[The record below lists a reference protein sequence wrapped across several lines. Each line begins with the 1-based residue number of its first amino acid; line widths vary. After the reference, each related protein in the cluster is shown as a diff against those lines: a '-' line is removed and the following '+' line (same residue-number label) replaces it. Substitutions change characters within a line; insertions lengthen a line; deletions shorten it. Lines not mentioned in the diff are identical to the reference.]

1 MNSNVQI
8 PKSRAVLV
16 GLCAVALFLW
26 TVAVYVTYQDAKMTR
41 YNVSI
46 KPGAVNYGTHST
58 VTMPPV
64 IRTSYRHSTP
74 MISGDVVRAYAHTG
88 HATMPMASYGSS
100 SGFRIHTTS
109 SATVH
114 SIGGGGSAGGGG
126 MMSSIGGSSSR
137 GINYSGGGVSMPT
150 LALNTSTLATTS
162 YSPAQA
168 STMAGQT
175 RFGISPRRAPGHDGS
190 YDGEC
195 EQDGGIWYQWD
206 GEEWVEVSEGD
217 KRIDGA
223 ITYEWQY
230 KDGEWQWVQISGP
243 VEPGETPLGATPWIF
258 MLLLAGAYALYVRIK
273 SRKYTNQ

>member
-1 MNSNVQI
+1 MDSNVQT

-26 TVAVYVTYQDAKMTR
+26 TVAVYVTYQDAKMAR

-64 IRTSYRHSTP
+64 MRTSYRHSAP
-74 MISGDVVRAYAHTG
+74 IISGDAVRAYAHTG
-88 HATMPMASYGSS
+88 HATMPMASNGSS

-137 GINYSGGGVSMPT
+137 GISYSGGGVSMPM
-150 LALNTSTLATTS
+150 LAFAASSSTVSSAYPSSGL
-162 YSPAQA
+162 
-168 STMAGQT
+168 STPGMKKVKPNGDGEYNGEYYNGQWWNDDEENWVDEPFVGAI
-175 RFGISPRRAPGHDGS
+175 RYNGDVMERYDGS
-190 YDGEC
+190 N
-195 EQDGGIWYQWD
+195 
-206 GEEWVEVSEGD
+206 WV
-217 KRIDGA
+217 
-223 ITYEWQY
+223 
-230 KDGEWQWVQISGP
+230 P
-243 VEPGETPLGATPWIF
+243 VNNQGNPGVPVGATPWIL
-258 MLLLAGAYALYVRIK
+258 MLLLAGAYALRLRIK
-273 SRKYTNQ
+273 SRKYTNK

>member
-1 MNSNVQI
+1 MDSNVQT

-26 TVAVYVTYQDAKMTR
+26 TVAVYVTYQDAKMAR

-64 IRTSYRHSTP
+64 MRTSYRHSTP

-88 HATMPMASYGSS
+88 HATMPVASNGSS

-114 SIGGGGSAGGGG
+114 SIGGGGSTGGG

-137 GINYSGGGVSMPT
+137 GIRNSGGSVSMPM
-150 LALNTSTLATTS
+150 LAFAASSSTVSSAYPSSGL
-162 YSPAQA
+162 
-168 STMAGQT
+168 STPGMKKVKPNGDGEYNGEYYNGQWWNDDEENWVDKPFVGAI
-175 RFGISPRRAPGHDGS
+175 RYNGDVMERYDGS
-190 YDGEC
+190 N
-195 EQDGGIWYQWD
+195 
-206 GEEWVEVSEGD
+206 WVPVNNQGD
-217 KRIDGA
+217 PG
-223 ITYEWQY
+223 
-230 KDGEWQWVQISGP
+230 VP
-243 VEPGETPLGATPWIF
+243 VGATPWIL

-273 SRKYTNQ
+273 SRKYTNK

>member
-26 TVAVYVTYQDAKMTR
+26 TVAVYVTYQDAKMAR

-64 IRTSYRHSTP
+64 MRTSYRHSTP
-74 MISGDVVRAYAHTG
+74 IISGDVVRAYAHTG
-88 HATMPMASYGSS
+88 HATMPVASNGSS

-109 SATVH
+109 SASVH

-137 GINYSGGGVSMPT
+137 GISYSGGSVSMPM
-150 LALNTSTLATTS
+150 LAFAASSSTVSSAYPSSGL
-162 YSPAQA
+162 
-168 STMAGQT
+168 STPGMKKVKPNGDGEYNGEYYNGQWWNDDEENWVDEPFVGAI
-175 RFGISPRRAPGHDGS
+175 RYNGDVMERYDGS
-190 YDGEC
+190 N
-195 EQDGGIWYQWD
+195 
-206 GEEWVEVSEGD
+206 WVPVNNQGD
-217 KRIDGA
+217 PG
-223 ITYEWQY
+223 
-230 KDGEWQWVQISGP
+230 VP
-243 VEPGETPLGATPWIF
+243 VGATPWIL

-273 SRKYTNQ
+273 SRKYMNQ

>member
-1 MNSNVQI
+1 MNSNVQT

-64 IRTSYRHSTP
+64 MRTSYRHSTP
-74 MISGDVVRAYAHTG
+74 MISGDAVRAYAHTG
-88 HATMPMASYGSS
+88 HATMPVASNGSS

-114 SIGGGGSAGGGG
+114 SIGGGGSTGGG

-137 GINYSGGGVSMPT
+137 GIRNSGGSVSMPM
-150 LALNTSTLATTS
+150 LAFAASSSTVSSAYPSSGL
-162 YSPAQA
+162 
-168 STMAGQT
+168 STPGMKKVKPNGDGEYNGEYYNGQWWNDDEENWVDEPFVGAI
-175 RFGISPRRAPGHDGS
+175 RYNGDVMERYDGS
-190 YDGEC
+190 N
-195 EQDGGIWYQWD
+195 
-206 GEEWVEVSEGD
+206 WVPVNNQGD
-217 KRIDGA
+217 PG
-223 ITYEWQY
+223 
-230 KDGEWQWVQISGP
+230 VP
-243 VEPGETPLGATPWIF
+243 VGATPWIL

-273 SRKYTNQ
+273 SRKYMNQ

>member
-1 MNSNVQI
+1 MDSNVQT

-26 TVAVYVTYQDAKMTR
+26 TVAVYVTYQDAKMAR

-64 IRTSYRHSTP
+64 MRTSYRHSTP

-88 HATMPMASYGSS
+88 HATMPMASNGSS

-114 SIGGGGSAGGGG
+114 SIGGGGSTGGG

-137 GINYSGGGVSMPT
+137 GIRNSGGSVSMPM
-150 LALNTSTLATTS
+150 LAFAASSSTVSSAYPSSGL
-162 YSPAQA
+162 
-168 STMAGQT
+168 STPGMKKVKPNGDGEYNGEYYNGQWWNDDEENWVDEPFVGAI
-175 RFGISPRRAPGHDGS
+175 RYNGDVMERYDGS
-190 YDGEC
+190 N
-195 EQDGGIWYQWD
+195 
-206 GEEWVEVSEGD
+206 WVPVNNQGD
-217 KRIDGA
+217 PG
-223 ITYEWQY
+223 
-230 KDGEWQWVQISGP
+230 VP
-243 VEPGETPLGATPWIF
+243 VGATPWIL

-273 SRKYTNQ
+273 SRKYMNQ

>member
-1 MNSNVQI
+1 MNSNVQT

-26 TVAVYVTYQDAKMTR
+26 TVAVYVTYQDAKMAR

-64 IRTSYRHSTP
+64 MRTSYRHSTP

-88 HATMPMASYGSS
+88 HATMPVASNGSS
-100 SGFRIHTTS
+100 LGFRIHTTS

-114 SIGGGGSAGGGG
+114 SIGGGGSTGGGG

-137 GINYSGGGVSMPT
+137 GIRNSGGSVSMPM
-150 LALNTSTLATTS
+150 LAFAASSSTVSSAYPSSGL
-162 YSPAQA
+162 
-168 STMAGQT
+168 ST
-175 RFGISPRRAPGHDGS
+175 PGMKKVKPNGDGEYNGEYYNGKWWNDDEENWVDEPFVGAIRYNGDVMERYDGS
-190 YDGEC
+190 N
-195 EQDGGIWYQWD
+195 
-206 GEEWVEVSEGD
+206 WVPVNNQGD
-217 KRIDGA
+217 PG
-223 ITYEWQY
+223 
-230 KDGEWQWVQISGP
+230 VP
-243 VEPGETPLGATPWIF
+243 VGATPWIF

-273 SRKYTNQ
+273 SRKYTNK

>member
-1 MNSNVQI
+1 MNNNVQT

-26 TVAVYVTYQDAKMTR
+26 TVAVYVTYQDAKMAR

-64 IRTSYRHSTP
+64 MRTSYRHSTP

-88 HATMPMASYGSS
+88 HATMPVASNGSS

-114 SIGGGGSAGGGG
+114 SIGGGGSTGGG

-137 GINYSGGGVSMPT
+137 GIRNSGGSVSMPM
-150 LALNTSTLATTS
+150 LAFAASSSTVSSAYPSSGL
-162 YSPAQA
+162 
-168 STMAGQT
+168 STPGMKKVKPNGDGEYNGEYYNGQWWNDDEENWVDEPFVGAI
-175 RFGISPRRAPGHDGS
+175 RYNGDVMERYDGS
-190 YDGEC
+190 N
-195 EQDGGIWYQWD
+195 
-206 GEEWVEVSEGD
+206 WVPVNNQGD
-217 KRIDGA
+217 PG
-223 ITYEWQY
+223 
-230 KDGEWQWVQISGP
+230 VP
-243 VEPGETPLGATPWIF
+243 VGATPWIF

-273 SRKYTNQ
+273 SRKYTNK

>member
-1 MNSNVQI
+1 MNSNVQT

-26 TVAVYVTYQDAKMTR
+26 TVAVYVTYQDAKMAR

-64 IRTSYRHSTP
+64 MRTSYRHSTP

-88 HATMPMASYGSS
+88 HATMPVASNGSS

-137 GINYSGGGVSMPT
+137 GIRNSGGSVSMPM
-150 LALNTSTLATTS
+150 LAFAASSSTVSSAYPSSGL
-162 YSPAQA
+162 
-168 STMAGQT
+168 STPGMKKVKPNGDGEYNGEYYNGQWWNDDEENWVDEPFVGAI
-175 RFGISPRRAPGHDGS
+175 RYNGDVMERYDGS
-190 YDGEC
+190 N
-195 EQDGGIWYQWD
+195 
-206 GEEWVEVSEGD
+206 WVPVNNQGD
-217 KRIDGA
+217 PG
-223 ITYEWQY
+223 
-230 KDGEWQWVQISGP
+230 VP
-243 VEPGETPLGATPWIF
+243 VGATPWIL

>member
-1 MNSNVQI
+1 MNSNVQT

-26 TVAVYVTYQDAKMTR
+26 TVAVYVTYQDAKMAR

-64 IRTSYRHSTP
+64 MRTSYRHSTP

-88 HATMPMASYGSS
+88 HATMPVASNGSS

-114 SIGGGGSAGGGG
+114 SIGGGGSTGGG

-137 GINYSGGGVSMPT
+137 GIRNSGGSVSMPM
-150 LALNTSTLATTS
+150 LAFAASSSTVSSAYPSSGL
-162 YSPAQA
+162 
-168 STMAGQT
+168 STPGMKKVKPNGDGEYNGEYYNGQWWNDDEENWVDEPFVGAI
-175 RFGISPRRAPGHDGS
+175 RYNGDVMERYDGS
-190 YDGEC
+190 N
-195 EQDGGIWYQWD
+195 
-206 GEEWVEVSEGD
+206 WVPVNNQGD
-217 KRIDGA
+217 PG
-223 ITYEWQY
+223 
-230 KDGEWQWVQISGP
+230 VP
-243 VEPGETPLGATPWIF
+243 VGATPWIL
-258 MLLLAGAYALYVRIK
+258 MLLLAGAYALRLRIK

>member
-1 MNSNVQI
+1 MDSNVQT

-26 TVAVYVTYQDAKMTR
+26 TVAVYVTYQDAKMAR

-64 IRTSYRHSTP
+64 MRTSYRHSTP
-74 MISGDVVRAYAHTG
+74 IISGDAVRAYAHAG
-88 HATMPMASYGSS
+88 HAAYTVHHTPYT
-100 SGFRIHTTS
+100 IHTTS
-109 SATVH
+109 SAQVH

-150 LALNTSTLATTS
+150 LALNTSIYSSRTS
-162 YSPAQA
+162 TAEAYTSVA
-168 STMAGQT
+168 AGPKRVKPT
-175 RFGISPRRAPGHDGS
+175 DPGNEE
-190 YDGEC
+190 GEWR
-195 EQDGGIWYQWD
+195 DGG
-206 GEEWVEVSEGD
+206 EGD
-217 KRIDGA
+217 WWYYDED
-223 ITYEWQY
+223 EWRQPN
-230 KDGEWQWVQISGP
+230 I
-243 VEPGETPLGATPWIF
+243 GETRYDPFLDCTVVWNGSAWVRQSEYDPGVPVGATPWIL
-258 MLLLAGAYALYVRIK
+258 MLLLAGAYALRLRIK

>member
-26 TVAVYVTYQDAKMTR
+26 TVAVYVTYQDAKMAR

-64 IRTSYRHSTP
+64 MRTSYRHSTP

-88 HATMPMASYGSS
+88 HATMPMASNGSS

-114 SIGGGGSAGGGG
+114 SIGGGGSTGGGG

-137 GINYSGGGVSMPT
+137 GIRNSGGSVSMPM
-150 LALNTSTLATTS
+150 LAFAASSSTVSSAYPSSGL
-162 YSPAQA
+162 
-168 STMAGQT
+168 STPGMKKVKPNGDGEYNGEYYNGQWWNDDEENWVDEPFVGAI
-175 RFGISPRRAPGHDGS
+175 RYNGDVMERYDGS
-190 YDGEC
+190 N
-195 EQDGGIWYQWD
+195 
-206 GEEWVEVSEGD
+206 WVPVNNQGD
-217 KRIDGA
+217 PG
-223 ITYEWQY
+223 
-230 KDGEWQWVQISGP
+230 VP
-243 VEPGETPLGATPWIF
+243 VGATPWIL

>member
-1 MNSNVQI
+1 MDSNVQT

-26 TVAVYVTYQDAKMTR
+26 TVAVYVTYQDAKMAR

-64 IRTSYRHSTP
+64 MRTSYRHSTP
-74 MISGDVVRAYAHTG
+74 IISGDAVRAYAHTG
-88 HATMPMASYGSS
+88 HATMPVASNGSS

-109 SATVH
+109 SASVH

-137 GINYSGGGVSMPT
+137 GISYSGGGVSMPM
-150 LALNTSTLATTS
+150 LAFAASSSTVSSAYPSSGL
-162 YSPAQA
+162 
-168 STMAGQT
+168 STPGMKKVKPNGDGEYNGEYYNGQWWNDDEENWVDEPFVGAI
-175 RFGISPRRAPGHDGS
+175 RYNGDVMER
-190 YDGEC
+190 YDGLN
-195 EQDGGIWYQWD
+195 
-206 GEEWVEVSEGD
+206 WVPVNNQGD
-217 KRIDGA
+217 PG
-223 ITYEWQY
+223 
-230 KDGEWQWVQISGP
+230 VP
-243 VEPGETPLGATPWIF
+243 VGATPWIL

-273 SRKYTNQ
+273 SRKYTNK

>member
-1 MNSNVQI
+1 MDSNVQT

-64 IRTSYRHSTP
+64 MRTSYRHSTP

-88 HATMPMASYGSS
+88 HATMPVASNGSS

-114 SIGGGGSAGGGG
+114 SIGGGGSTGGG

-137 GINYSGGGVSMPT
+137 GIRNSGGSVSMPM
-150 LALNTSTLATTS
+150 LAFAASSSTVSSAYPSSGL
-162 YSPAQA
+162 
-168 STMAGQT
+168 STPGMKKVKPNGDGEYNGEYYNGQWWNDDEENWVDEPFVGAI
-175 RFGISPRRAPGHDGS
+175 RYNGDVMERYDGS
-190 YDGEC
+190 N
-195 EQDGGIWYQWD
+195 
-206 GEEWVEVSEGD
+206 WVPVNNQGD
-217 KRIDGA
+217 PG
-223 ITYEWQY
+223 
-230 KDGEWQWVQISGP
+230 VP
-243 VEPGETPLGATPWIF
+243 VGATPWIL

-273 SRKYTNQ
+273 SRKYMNQ

>member
-1 MNSNVQI
+1 MNSNVQT

-26 TVAVYVTYQDAKMTR
+26 TVAVYVTYQDAKMAR

-64 IRTSYRHSTP
+64 MRTSYRHSTP

-88 HATMPMASYGSS
+88 HATMPVASNGSS

-114 SIGGGGSAGGGG
+114 SIGGGGSTGGG

-137 GINYSGGGVSMPT
+137 GIRNSGGSVSMPM
-150 LALNTSTLATTS
+150 LAFAASSSTVSSAYPSSGL
-162 YSPAQA
+162 
-168 STMAGQT
+168 STPCMKKVKPNGDGEYNGEYYNGQWWNDDEENWVDEPFVGAI
-175 RFGISPRRAPGHDGS
+175 RYNGDVMERYDGS
-190 YDGEC
+190 N
-195 EQDGGIWYQWD
+195 
-206 GEEWVEVSEGD
+206 WVPVNNQGD
-217 KRIDGA
+217 PG
-223 ITYEWQY
+223 
-230 KDGEWQWVQISGP
+230 VP
-243 VEPGETPLGATPWIF
+243 VGATPWIL

-273 SRKYTNQ
+273 SRKYTNK

>member
-1 MNSNVQI
+1 MDSNVQT

-26 TVAVYVTYQDAKMTR
+26 TVAVYVTYQDAKMAR

-64 IRTSYRHSTP
+64 MRTSYRHSTP

-88 HATMPMASYGSS
+88 HATMPMASNGSS

-114 SIGGGGSAGGGG
+114 SIGGGGSTGGG

-137 GINYSGGGVSMPT
+137 GIRNSGGSVSMPM
-150 LALNTSTLATTS
+150 LAFAASSSTVSSAYPSSGLS
-162 YSPAQA
+162 
-168 STMAGQT
+168 
-175 RFGISPRRAPGHDGS
+175 APGMKKVKPNGDGEYNGEYYNGQWWNDDEENWVDEPFVGAIRYNGDVMER
-190 YDGEC
+190 YDGLN
-195 EQDGGIWYQWD
+195 
-206 GEEWVEVSEGD
+206 WVPVNNQGD
-217 KRIDGA
+217 PG
-223 ITYEWQY
+223 
-230 KDGEWQWVQISGP
+230 VP
-243 VEPGETPLGATPWIF
+243 VGATPWIL

-273 SRKYTNQ
+273 SRRYTNK

>member
-1 MNSNVQI
+1 MNSNVQT

-26 TVAVYVTYQDAKMTR
+26 TVAVYVTYQDAKMAR

-64 IRTSYRHSTP
+64 MRTSYRHSTP

-88 HATMPMASYGSS
+88 HATMPVASNGSS
-100 SGFRIHTTS
+100 SGFHIHTTS

-114 SIGGGGSAGGGG
+114 SIGGGGSTGGG

-137 GINYSGGGVSMPT
+137 GIRNSGGSVSMPM
-150 LALNTSTLATTS
+150 LAFAASSSTVSSAYPSSGL
-162 YSPAQA
+162 
-168 STMAGQT
+168 STPGMKKVKPNGDGEYNGEYYNGQWWNDDEENWVDEPFVGAI
-175 RFGISPRRAPGHDGS
+175 RYNGDVMERYDGS
-190 YDGEC
+190 N
-195 EQDGGIWYQWD
+195 
-206 GEEWVEVSEGD
+206 WVPVNNQGD
-217 KRIDGA
+217 PG
-223 ITYEWQY
+223 
-230 KDGEWQWVQISGP
+230 VP
-243 VEPGETPLGATPWIF
+243 VGATPWIL

-273 SRKYTNQ
+273 SRKYMNQ

>member
-1 MNSNVQI
+1 MNSNVQT

-26 TVAVYVTYQDAKMTR
+26 TVAVYVTYQDAKMAR

-64 IRTSYRHSTP
+64 MRTSYRHSTP
-74 MISGDVVRAYAHTG
+74 IISGDVVRAYAHTG
-88 HATMPMASYGSS
+88 HATMPVASYGSS

-137 GINYSGGGVSMPT
+137 GIRNSGGGVSMPM
-150 LALNTSTLATTS
+150 LAFAASSSTVSSAYPSSGL
-162 YSPAQA
+162 
-168 STMAGQT
+168 ST
-175 RFGISPRRAPGHDGS
+175 PGMKKVKPNGDGEYNGEYYNEQWWNDDEENWVDEPFVGAIRYNGDVMERYDGS
-190 YDGEC
+190 N
-195 EQDGGIWYQWD
+195 
-206 GEEWVEVSEGD
+206 WVPVNNQGDPGVPVS
-217 KRIDGA
+217 
-223 ITYEWQY
+223 
-230 KDGEWQWVQISGP
+230 
-243 VEPGETPLGATPWIF
+243 ATPWIL

>member
-1 MNSNVQI
+1 MNNNVQT

-26 TVAVYVTYQDAKMTR
+26 TVAVYVTYQDAKMAR

-64 IRTSYRHSTP
+64 MRTSYRHSTP
-74 MISGDVVRAYAHTG
+74 MNSGDVVRAYAHTG
-88 HATMPMASYGSS
+88 HATMPVASNGSS

-114 SIGGGGSAGGGG
+114 SIGGGGSTGGG

-137 GINYSGGGVSMPT
+137 GIRNSGGSVSMPM
-150 LALNTSTLATTS
+150 LAFAASSSTVSSAYPSSGL
-162 YSPAQA
+162 
-168 STMAGQT
+168 STPGMKKVKPNGDGEYNGEYYNGQWWNDDEENWVDEPFVGAI
-175 RFGISPRRAPGHDGS
+175 RYNGDVMERYDGS
-190 YDGEC
+190 N
-195 EQDGGIWYQWD
+195 
-206 GEEWVEVSEGD
+206 WVPVNNQGD
-217 KRIDGA
+217 PG
-223 ITYEWQY
+223 
-230 KDGEWQWVQISGP
+230 VP
-243 VEPGETPLGATPWIF
+243 VGATPWIL

-273 SRKYTNQ
+273 SRKYMNQ

>member
-1 MNSNVQI
+1 MDSNVQT

-26 TVAVYVTYQDAKMTR
+26 TVAVYVTYQDAKMAR

-64 IRTSYRHSTP
+64 MRTSYRHSTP

-88 HATMPMASYGSS
+88 HATMPVASNGSS

-114 SIGGGGSAGGGG
+114 SIGGGGSTGGG

-137 GINYSGGGVSMPT
+137 GIRNSGGSVSMPM
-150 LALNTSTLATTS
+150 LAFAASSSTVSSAYPSSGL
-162 YSPAQA
+162 
-168 STMAGQT
+168 STPGMKKVKPNGDGEYNGEYYNGQWWNDDEENWVDEPFVGAI
-175 RFGISPRRAPGHDGS
+175 RYNGDVMERYDGS
-190 YDGEC
+190 N
-195 EQDGGIWYQWD
+195 
-206 GEEWVEVSEGD
+206 WVPVNNQGD
-217 KRIDGA
+217 PG
-223 ITYEWQY
+223 
-230 KDGEWQWVQISGP
+230 VP
-243 VEPGETPLGATPWIF
+243 VGATPWIL

-273 SRKYTNQ
+273 SRKYTNK

>member
-1 MNSNVQI
+1 MNSNVQT

-26 TVAVYVTYQDAKMTR
+26 TVAVYVTYQDAKMAR

-64 IRTSYRHSTP
+64 MRTSYRHSTP

-88 HATMPMASYGSS
+88 HATMPVASNGSS

-114 SIGGGGSAGGGG
+114 SIGGGGSTGGG

-137 GINYSGGGVSMPT
+137 GIRNSGGSVSMPM
-150 LALNTSTLATTS
+150 LAFAASSSTVSSAYPSSGL
-162 YSPAQA
+162 
-168 STMAGQT
+168 STPGMKKVKPNGDGEYNGEYYNGQWWNDDEENWVDEPFVGAI
-175 RFGISPRRAPGHDGS
+175 RYNGDVMER
-190 YDGEC
+190 YDGLN
-195 EQDGGIWYQWD
+195 
-206 GEEWVEVSEGD
+206 WVPVNNQGD
-217 KRIDGA
+217 PG
-223 ITYEWQY
+223 
-230 KDGEWQWVQISGP
+230 VP
-243 VEPGETPLGATPWIF
+243 VGATPWIL
-258 MLLLAGAYALYVRIK
+258 MLLLAGAYALRLRIK
-273 SRKYTNQ
+273 SRKYTNK

>member
-1 MNSNVQI
+1 MDSNVQT

-64 IRTSYRHSTP
+64 MRTSYRHSTP
-74 MISGDVVRAYAHTG
+74 IISGDVVRAYAHTG
-88 HATMPMASYGSS
+88 HATMPVASNGSS

-109 SATVH
+109 SASVH

-137 GINYSGGGVSMPT
+137 GISYSGGGVSMPM
-150 LALNTSTLATTS
+150 LAFAASSSTVSSAYPSSGL
-162 YSPAQA
+162 
-168 STMAGQT
+168 STPGMKKVKPNGDGEYNGEYYNGQWWNDDEENWVDEPFVGAI
-175 RFGISPRRAPGHDGS
+175 RYNGDVMERYDGS
-190 YDGEC
+190 N
-195 EQDGGIWYQWD
+195 
-206 GEEWVEVSEGD
+206 WVPVNNQGD
-217 KRIDGA
+217 PG
-223 ITYEWQY
+223 
-230 KDGEWQWVQISGP
+230 VP
-243 VEPGETPLGATPWIF
+243 VGATPWIL

-273 SRKYTNQ
+273 SRKYMNQ

>member
-1 MNSNVQI
+1 MDSNVQT

-26 TVAVYVTYQDAKMTR
+26 TVAVYVTYQDAKMAR

-64 IRTSYRHSTP
+64 MRTSYRHSTP

-88 HATMPMASYGSS
+88 HATMPMASNGSS

-114 SIGGGGSAGGGG
+114 SIGGGGSTGGGG

-137 GINYSGGGVSMPT
+137 GISYSGGGVSMPT
-150 LALNTSTLATTS
+150 LAFAASSSTVSSAYPSSGLS
-162 YSPAQA
+162 
-168 STMAGQT
+168 
-175 RFGISPRRAPGHDGS
+175 APGMKKVKPNGDGEYNGEYYNGQWWNDDEENWVDEPFVGAIRYNGDVMER
-190 YDGEC
+190 YDGLN
-195 EQDGGIWYQWD
+195 
-206 GEEWVEVSEGD
+206 WVPVNNQGD
-217 KRIDGA
+217 PG
-223 ITYEWQY
+223 
-230 KDGEWQWVQISGP
+230 VP
-243 VEPGETPLGATPWIF
+243 VGATPWIL

-273 SRKYTNQ
+273 SRRYTNK

>member
-1 MNSNVQI
+1 MDSNVQP

-26 TVAVYVTYQDAKMTR
+26 TVAVYVTYQDAKMAR

-64 IRTSYRHSTP
+64 MRTSYRHSTP

-88 HATMPMASYGSS
+88 HATMPVASNGSS

-109 SATVH
+109 SASVH

-126 MMSSIGGSSSR
+126 LMSSIGGSSSR
-137 GINYSGGGVSMPT
+137 GIRNSGGSVSMPM
-150 LALNTSTLATTS
+150 LAFAASSSTVSSAYPSSGL
-162 YSPAQA
+162 
-168 STMAGQT
+168 STPGMKKVKPNGDGEYNGEYYNGQWWNDDEENWVDEPFVGAI
-175 RFGISPRRAPGHDGS
+175 RYNGDVMERYDGS
-190 YDGEC
+190 N
-195 EQDGGIWYQWD
+195 
-206 GEEWVEVSEGD
+206 WVPVNNQGD
-217 KRIDGA
+217 PG
-223 ITYEWQY
+223 
-230 KDGEWQWVQISGP
+230 VP
-243 VEPGETPLGATPWIF
+243 VGATPWIL
-258 MLLLAGAYALYVRIK
+258 MLLLAGAYALRLRIK

>member
-1 MNSNVQI
+1 MDSNVQP

-26 TVAVYVTYQDAKMTR
+26 TVAVYVTYQDAKMAR

-64 IRTSYRHSTP
+64 MRTSYRHSTP

-88 HATMPMASYGSS
+88 HATMPVASNGSS

-109 SATVH
+109 SASVH

-126 MMSSIGGSSSR
+126 LMSSIGGSSSR
-137 GINYSGGGVSMPT
+137 GIRNSGGSVSMPM
-150 LALNTSTLATTS
+150 LAFAASSSTVSSAYPSSGL
-162 YSPAQA
+162 
-168 STMAGQT
+168 STPGMKKVKPNGDGEYNGEYYNGQWWNDDEENWVDEPFVGAI
-175 RFGISPRRAPGHDGS
+175 RYNGDVMERYDGS
-190 YDGEC
+190 N
-195 EQDGGIWYQWD
+195 
-206 GEEWVEVSEGD
+206 WVPVNNQGD
-217 KRIDGA
+217 PG
-223 ITYEWQY
+223 
-230 KDGEWQWVQISGP
+230 VP
-243 VEPGETPLGATPWIF
+243 VGATPWIL

-273 SRKYTNQ
+273 SRKYMNQ

>member
-1 MNSNVQI
+1 MDSNVQT

-26 TVAVYVTYQDAKMTR
+26 TVAVYVTYQDAKMAR

-64 IRTSYRHSTP
+64 MRTSYRHSTP

-88 HATMPMASYGSS
+88 HATMPVASNGSS

-114 SIGGGGSAGGGG
+114 SIGGGGSTGGG

-137 GINYSGGGVSMPT
+137 GIRNSGGSVSMPM
-150 LALNTSTLATTS
+150 LAFAASSSTVSSAYPSSGL
-162 YSPAQA
+162 
-168 STMAGQT
+168 STPGMKKVKSNGDGEYNGEYYNGQWWNDDEENWVDEPFVGAI
-175 RFGISPRRAPGHDGS
+175 RYNGDVMERYDGS
-190 YDGEC
+190 N
-195 EQDGGIWYQWD
+195 
-206 GEEWVEVSEGD
+206 WVPVNNQGD
-217 KRIDGA
+217 PG
-223 ITYEWQY
+223 
-230 KDGEWQWVQISGP
+230 VP
-243 VEPGETPLGATPWIF
+243 VGATPWIL

-273 SRKYTNQ
+273 SRKYMNQ

>member
-1 MNSNVQI
+1 MNSNVQT

-26 TVAVYVTYQDAKMTR
+26 TVAVYVTYQDAKMAR

-64 IRTSYRHSTP
+64 MRTSYRHSTP
-74 MISGDVVRAYAHTG
+74 IISGDVVRAYAHTG
-88 HATMPMASYGSS
+88 HATMPVASNGSS

-137 GINYSGGGVSMPT
+137 GIRNSGGGVSMPM
-150 LALNTSTLATTS
+150 LAFAASSSTVSSAYPSSGL
-162 YSPAQA
+162 
-168 STMAGQT
+168 STPGMKKVKPNGDGEYNGEYYNGQWWNDDEENWVDEPFVGAI
-175 RFGISPRRAPGHDGS
+175 RYNGDVMERYDGS
-190 YDGEC
+190 N
-195 EQDGGIWYQWD
+195 
-206 GEEWVEVSEGD
+206 WVPVNNQGD
-217 KRIDGA
+217 PG
-223 ITYEWQY
+223 
-230 KDGEWQWVQISGP
+230 VP
-243 VEPGETPLGATPWIF
+243 VGATPWIL

-273 SRKYTNQ
+273 SRKYMNQ